1 MRTAPGPGQL
11 RPDAPRRSTQS
22 VGNAAAERMYGYTA
36 EEAEGEPT
44 SLLVPDDRPHEEAQ
58 ILALLALHTAVLVA
72 IERDERFGESV
83 RRLDGRVVPDAVQRH
98 GRHVGRDLPHRGG
111 REIP

>member
-1 MRTAPGPGQL
+1 MRTAPGPGPL

-22 VGNAAAERMYGYTA
+22 VGNAAAECMYGYTA
-36 EEAEGEPT
+36 EQAEGEPT
-44 SLLVPDDRPHEEAQ
+44 SLLVPDDRPREEAQ
-58 ILALLALHTAVLVA
+58 TVALVALHTAVLVA